1 MSVGGVIISLQ
12 QKQERKTKMAKTKSL
27 LEEIKNCDTCYGQ
40 GWLYYGNEDT
50 YDLEPCFCNPE
61 SIEVEF

>member
-1 MSVGGVIISLQ
+1 
-12 QKQERKTKMAKTKSL
+12 MAKTKSL

-61 SIEVEF
+61 SIDVEI